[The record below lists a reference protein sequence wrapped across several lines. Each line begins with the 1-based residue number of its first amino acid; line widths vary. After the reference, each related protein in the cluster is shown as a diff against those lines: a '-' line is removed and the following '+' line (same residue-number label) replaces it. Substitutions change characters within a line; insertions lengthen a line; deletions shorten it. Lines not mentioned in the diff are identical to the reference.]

1 MDITFSILLIIHS
14 YMSTTTTIS
23 YIHTIKNWYCY
34 PSITICT
41 RPQPLDIHTNPAPQP
56 NIINNPPLHIHDHNY
71 YIYTRTATTII
82 NHLPIYVHSHN
93 YKICTRIQQTQP
105 YISNHPKL
113 HVHDH
118 NCSQTQR
125 FVSSRRRLSVNQIG
139 GSGEIGENG
148 LGFRHSRL
156 FSIWRFGL
164 KLTR

>member
-82 NHLPIYVHSHN
+82 NHPPIYVHFHN
-93 YKICTRIQQTQP
+93 YKICTRIQQTSKASCPRPQLQ
-105 YISNHPKL
+105 SNAAFC
-113 HVHDH
+113 VFM
-118 NCSQTQR
+118 S
-125 FVSSRRRLSVNQIG
+125 
-139 GSGEIGENG
+139 EIVCEPN
-148 LGFRHSRL
+148 R
-156 FSIWRFGL
+156 
-164 KLTR
+164 